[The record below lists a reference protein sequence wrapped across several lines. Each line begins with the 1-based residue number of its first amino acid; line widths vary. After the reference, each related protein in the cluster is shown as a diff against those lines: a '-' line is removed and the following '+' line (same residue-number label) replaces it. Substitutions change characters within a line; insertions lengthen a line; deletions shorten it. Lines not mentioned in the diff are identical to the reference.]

1 MRFFVAL
8 LNEIYGNQS
17 HFWKFIILENKS
29 LSFWKE
35 REGQTP
41 FTLINLKSV
50 VTICSICSLARSKF
64 ASLPTKEIP
73 LHCRLCLGDKTRIS
87 CMTEGKHQI
96 PDQWLFQ
103 IVRKL
108 HFSNWDQLIC
118 HGIIFSL
125 ALIFHKF
132 ILLVKSSIVTI
143 KLETPNFNLTI

>member
-1 MRFFVAL
+1 MRSLVAL

-17 HFWKFIILENKS
+17 HFWKLIILENKS

-64 ASLPTKEIP
+64 ASLPTTEIP

-103 IVRKL
+103 IVSKL
-108 HFSNWDQLIC
+108 QFSNWDQLIC
-118 HGIIFSL
+118 YGIIFSL
-125 ALIFHKF
+125 ALIYHKF

-143 KLETPNFNLTI
+143 KLDTPNFDLTI